1 MMKILREFFELKK
14 VSVFL
19 MALPYLA
26 LNYNDILNSPFFS
39 LKKISLLFIT
49 LLIISFFIK
58 LITSKIGRKYTITSL
73 MIYFLSFIFFYGIY
87 LINYIQKYFFKY
99 FHFIVYGRVVIIIIA
114 ILFLLTLFFFR
125 KRIINFIYLNVF
137 LVIMCFVSL
146 IFSLSNFTNNQKR
159 GIKSNFISFE
169 NKNDKPK
176 PIILII
182 TDEYSSPDEIFKV
195 DKDTSVY
202 QFSKSLTQKGWI
214 TKNSMYSHETST
226 IHSLSSLFNFNL
238 SKSNKYK
245 DEGIV
250 KIGAYKLANAS
261 LADSLNKKK

>member
-1 MMKILREFFELKK
+1 
-14 VSVFL
+14 
-19 MALPYLA
+19 
-26 LNYNDILNSPFFS
+26 
-39 LKKISLLFIT
+39 
-49 LLIISFFIK
+49 
-58 LITSKIGRKYTITSL
+58 
-73 MIYFLSFIFFYGIY
+73 
-87 LINYIQKYFFKY
+87 
-99 FHFIVYGRVVIIIIA
+99 
-114 ILFLLTLFFFR
+114 
-125 KRIINFIYLNVF
+125 
-137 LVIMCFVSL
+137 MCFVSL